1 MEIYSKTKLFTFI
14 LLIALS
20 VSCKKAAE
28 KATLVP
34 EVNVVV
40 VGQQTVPLFAEYV
53 GETYGQS
60 DIEIKPRVEGWIEE
74 IHFREGNSVR
84 QGDLLYTIQD
94 DELQDRVAASQ
105 AEVAQANVLLAKA
118 KADLDRVKPL
128 VEMNA
133 LSKRDLDAAQASY
146 DAQAEAV
153 AAAKSHLNNSQTQLS
168 YTRITSP
175 ITGTIGISKVQVGDY
190 VSRSIGQNAIN
201 TVSAVGALRVRFAIS
216 ENDYLKYRKM
226 IDAGEMKN
234 PDVQFILSDGSLFPE
249 TGRIDFAD
257 RTVDPAT
264 GSLLVQAVVDNKSR
278 ILKPGQYVKVRFIYS
293 EMENAILVPQQAI
306 NQLQNIYQVFVVND
320 SSKIRPRPVKAG
332 ARIGSNW
339 VIEDGLKAGEKV
351 ALIGNAIIK
360 PGMVINPVV
369 KSYSYDSTS
378 TGK

>member
-1 MEIYSKTKLFTFI
+1 MEIYSKTKLLSFI
-14 LLIALS
+14 LLIAFS

-28 KATLVP
+28 KATIVP

-40 VGQQTVPLFAEYV
+40 VGQQTVPMFAEYV

-105 AEVAQANVLLAKA
+105 AEVAQAHVLLAKA

-133 LSKRDLDAAQASY
+133 LSKRELDAAQASY

-153 AAAKSHLNNSQTQLS
+153 AAAQSHLNNAQTQLS

-175 ITGTIGISKVQVGDY
+175 ISGTIGISKVQVGDY
-190 VSRSIGQNAIN
+190 VSKSIGQNAIN

-264 GSLLVQAVVDNKSR
+264 GSLLVQAVVDNKTR
-278 ILKPGQYVKVRFIYS
+278 ILKPGQYVKVRFVYS

-320 SSKIRPRPVKAG
+320 SSKIRPRPVKTG

-339 VIEDGLKAGEKV
+339 VIEDGLKPGEKV

>member
-1 MEIYSKTKLFTFI
+1 MEIYSKTKLLTFI
-14 LLIALS
+14 FLIAYS

-28 KATLVP
+28 KATIVP

-40 VGQQTVPLFAEYV
+40 VGQQTVPMFAEYV

-105 AEVAQANVLLAKA
+105 AEVAQAHVLLAKA

-128 VEMNA
+128 VAMNA

-153 AAAKSHLNNSQTQLS
+153 AAAQSHLNNSQTQLG

-190 VSRSIGQNAIN
+190 VSKSIGQNAIN

-234 PDVQFILSDGSLFPE
+234 PDVQFILSDGSIFPE

-257 RTVDPAT
+257 RTVDPST
-264 GSLLVQAVVDNKSR
+264 GSLLVQAVVDNKTR

-320 SSKIRPRPVKAG
+320 SSKIRPRPVKTG

-339 VIEDGLKAGEKV
+339 VIEDGLKPGEKV

>member
-118 KADLDRVKPL
+118 RADLDRVKPL